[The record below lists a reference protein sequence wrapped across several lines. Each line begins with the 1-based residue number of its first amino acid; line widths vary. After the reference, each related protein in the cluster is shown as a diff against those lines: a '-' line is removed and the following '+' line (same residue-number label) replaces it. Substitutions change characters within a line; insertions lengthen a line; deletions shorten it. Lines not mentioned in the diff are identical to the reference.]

1 MKTLFSKI
9 RRGWPQTRKQTPC
22 EIYDYWN
29 YRDELSEVDG
39 ILLKQDKIIIPLSMR
54 GTMLERI
61 HESHMHGHRE
71 VQTTNKEHYVL
82 AKSE

>member
-1 MKTLFSKI
+1 M
-9 RRGWPQTRKQTPC
+9 
-22 EIYDYWN
+22 YDYWN

-54 GTMLERI
+54 GKMLERI
-61 HESHMHGHRE
+61 HESHMNGHRE